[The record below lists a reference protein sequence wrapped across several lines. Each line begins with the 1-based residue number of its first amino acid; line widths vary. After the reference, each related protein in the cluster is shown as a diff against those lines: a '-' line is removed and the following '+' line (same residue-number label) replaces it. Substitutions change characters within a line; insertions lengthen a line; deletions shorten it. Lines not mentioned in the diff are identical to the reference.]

1 MATLT
6 DRARRYIEAMP
17 PAIAGQNGHQA
28 TFAAAVALAYGFA
41 LSDAEAWPILSDYN
55 ARCAPPWTEPELR
68 HKLASAG
75 NLTRHP
81 QARGHLAGKQATST
95 PRRHIVTSI
104 PALFTMPTD
113 EPDAPPRIHGVVRC
127 KPPRSTVSTPIV
139 LPERPAP
146 ESDDDTE
153 SQRIAG
159 ELVRMHQDGVIQG
172 ADDPDAAFLANL
184 LKTFS
189 GTYVPKARPFL
200 TS

>member
-28 TFAAAVALAYGFA
+28 AFAAAVALAYGFA
-41 LSDAEAWPILSDYN
+41 LSDVEAWPILADYN
-55 ARCAPPWTEPELR
+55 ARCTPPWTEPELR

-81 QARGHLAGKQATST
+81 QARGHLAGKQATSR
-95 PRRHIVTSI
+95 PRRHIVTAI
-104 PALFTMPTD
+104 PPLFTMPPD

-127 KPPRSTVSTPIV
+127 KRPETKVSTPIL
-139 LPERPAP
+139 LPERPEP
-146 ESDDDTE
+146 EPDDDVTE
-153 SQRIAG
+153 SERIAG
-159 ELVRMHQDGVIQG
+159 ELVRMHQDGVIRG

-184 LKTFS
+184 LRTFS
-189 GTYVPKARPFL
+189 GTYVPKAMP
-200 TS
+200 